1 MRELARYAEMLRL
14 LDQIEEIKKVPE
26 TVDALMAAKDHVKA
40 ATLLVETATA
50 LEGKSLGAVRALH
63 DLYRKLNDRMEQMR
77 KVVTSELQNNIYLKS
92 NLEQMAFGASG
103 FPDGSAGVADR
114 EAVEAAQ
121 PSNDPFHYLSRGVE
135 ALGVLQTIPELIVA
149 LRGTLKAE
157 LSLMIDKAVA
167 AAKKE
172 FAADDAASASQ
183 ALVDR
188 GGGFKKDGPT
198 RLLRFL
204 TFLYER

>member
-1 MRELARYAEMLRL
+1 MLRL

-26 TVDALMAAKDHVKA
+26 TVDALMASKDHVKA

-50 LEGKSLGAVRALH
+50 LEGQSLGAVRALH

-92 NLEQMAFGASG
+92 NLEQLAFGASG
-103 FPDGSAGVADR
+103 FLDGSTDADR
-114 EAVEAAQ
+114 ENGEAAQ
-121 PSNDPFHYLSRGVE
+121 PANDPFHYLSLGVE
-135 ALGVLQTIPELIVA
+135 ALGVLKTIPGLIVA
-149 LRGTLKAE
+149 LRSTLKAE

-172 FAADDAASASQ
+172 FAADDAASAS
-183 ALVDR
+183 LGSDYS